1 MYIENAKTIVIKI
14 GSSNI
19 VDNRGKL
26 KKNGLI
32 ALLKISRNSQNR
44 KEYCNCFIGSNSFG
58 LSYLKISK
66 KIKLEMSQAIASLVK
81 YILQMFTE
89 RF

>member
-26 KKNGLI
+26 KEKWLNSL
-32 ALLKISRNSQNR
+32 AKDLKELANKKR
-44 KEYCNCFIGSNSFG
+44 YCNCFIGSNSFG
-58 LSYLKISK
+58 F
-66 KIKLEMSQAIASLVK
+66 KLFK
-81 YILQMFTE
+81 NK
-89 RF
+89 